1 MKKSLNSP
9 AHLKLLHWLKA
20 KREERRLTMREMA
33 EILGIPH
40 SFIGK
45 TEQGERRLDVV
56 EYLQYCKALGADP
69 VEGLAAISER
79 WPLRK
84 PDN

>member
-9 AHLKLLHWLKA
+9 AHLKLLQWLKA
-20 KREERRLTMREMA
+20 KREERGLTMREMA

-56 EYLQYCKALGADP
+56 EYLQYCKALNADP
-69 VEGLAAISER
+69 VEGLAAISDQ
-79 WPLRK
+79 WPLHE

>member
-1 MKKSLNSP
+1 MKESLNSP
-9 AHLKLLHWLKA
+9 AHSKLLLWLKA
-20 KREERRLTMREMA
+20 KREERGLTMREMA

-56 EYLQYCKALGADP
+56 EYL
-69 VEGLAAISER
+69 
-79 WPLRK
+79 
-84 PDN
+84 